1 MNWLK
6 RLLHRPTE
14 LSAPAPER
22 LTLSLTETGFSARM
36 SGPLPPVQVRWQ
48 DVLKITLFIT
58 DKGPFNDTHFLHI
71 AHKGGDL
78 TLPHQAKNMPAFAD
92 HLRTLQG
99 FDVTAFDAGLASQ
112 DKGHFITCYQA

>member
-6 RLLHRPTE
+6 RLLHRPAE

-22 LTLSLTETGFSARM
+22 LTLSLTDTGFSARL
-36 SGPLPPVQVRWQ
+36 SGPHTAVHVRWQ

-71 AHKGGDL
+71 AHTGGDL
-78 TLPHQAKNMPAFAD
+78 TIPHQANNMPAFAEY
-92 HLRTLQG
+92 LRTLSG
-99 FDVTAFDAGLASQ
+99 FDAAAFDAGLANQ
-112 DKGHFITCYQA
+112 DNGYFITCYQA